1 MFSGAARDGLAT
13 RLCAG
18 PLLGRGHRLRESVD
32 AEKQKA
38 REDLRRIQASFEK
51 KVREAHAER
60 LASFERA
67 QKAGLSL
74 REIAEEVGLHW
85 TRVGQILRGE

>member
-1 MFSGAARDGLAT
+1 MRS
-13 RLCAG
+13 
-18 PLLGRGHRLRESVD
+18 RGHRLRKSVD

-51 KVREAHAER
+51 KVGEAHAER

-74 REIAEEVGLHW
+74 REISEEVGLHW
-85 TRVGQILRGE
+85 TRIGEIIRGE